1 MGGCKEQRKFLEP
14 AGLDRCDRLGSL
26 DEERGFWV
34 VGLGRWEEE
43 EELDGLGRVVMRGIL
58 TVEPYSA

>member
-14 AGLDRCDRLGSL
+14 AGLDRCDLLGSL

-34 VGLGRWEEE
+34 VVGLGRWE

-58 TVEPYSA
+58 TEEPYSA

>member
-14 AGLDRCDRLGSL
+14 GLEDRSDLLGSL

-43 EELDGLGRVVMRGIL
+43 LGRVVMRGIL
-58 TVEPYSA
+58 TEEPYSA